1 VRRRRSSRGPGLHM
15 IGVPGIAVRAFVGVF
30 LWSVSFAGTQ
40 STRRPEPLAQV
51 TRSNDDAPGHKT
63 SRTHQVGCTFLG
75 VRGVLAAAA
84 GAGGIVLGVLSDFVA
99 VSMLSVDVPAEA
111 AIRLLGP
118 DAGRVADPLSQIPT
132 DVDIIDVNQDMLCG
146 DSAARRRSGL
156 RSFPS
161 RSP

>member
-1 VRRRRSSRGPGLHM
+1 
-15 IGVPGIAVRAFVGVF
+15 
-30 LWSVSFAGTQ
+30 
-40 STRRPEPLAQV
+40 
-51 TRSNDDAPGHKT
+51 
-63 SRTHQVGCTFLG
+63 
-75 VRGVLAAAA
+75 VLAAAA

-99 VSMLSVDVPAEA
+99 VSMLSVDDVPAEA